1 MLQMLFDCRDL
12 KKMTGDWFLDQ
23 KVNRFSTTPG
33 HDLVKVSLKKEE
45 PGKEEEKRGVGRIES
60 LFKIYLSYYLINKFF

>member
-45 PGKEEEKRGVGRIES
+45 PGEKRKRGASDE
-60 LFKIYLSYYLINKFF
+60 